1 MASVSINKGPV
12 DYRDQMQQ
20 VDRLKW
26 RELFIKRQQYIH
38 TEFEHG
44 CECVIDWLAEAE
56 EFYEELGH
64 ASADEMLEKELEIP
78 PDWVRMAA
86 AVLEATG
93 ENLSKAEVDHAIELK
108 KHGGDRRSE
117 TFLAQHGGDRR
128 SEDQDVNHSLV
139 YGTGNAD
146 YIKARLRRD
155 HPEIAEQ
162 LEAGEFKSARQ
173 AGIAAGFVKDVPTVR
188 MNAPAKAAAIIIRRM
203 GVEWASELATAI
215 ADLASRDS

>member
-1 MASVSINKGPV
+1 MVAVSINTGPV
-12 DYRDQMQQ
+12 DYRDQMKQLE
-20 VDRLKW
+20 RAKW

-56 EFYEELGH
+56 EFYEELGYS
-64 ASADEMLEKELEIP
+64 SADQMLEQELDIP

-117 TFLAQHGGDRR
+117 AAQQ
-128 SEDQDVNHSLV
+128 DQGVNHTLER
-139 YGTGNAD
+139 GTGNAS

-155 HPEIAEQ
+155 HPEIAEA
-162 LEAGEFKSARQ
+162 LERGEFRSAR
-173 AGIAAGFVKDVPTVR
+173 
-188 MNAPAKAAAIIIRRM
+188 AAAIKAGIIKPVPTIRLTDDINKVAQAISRHLSNEQRIALAEALLPT
-203 GVEWASELATAI
+203 VES
-215 ADLASRDS
+215 